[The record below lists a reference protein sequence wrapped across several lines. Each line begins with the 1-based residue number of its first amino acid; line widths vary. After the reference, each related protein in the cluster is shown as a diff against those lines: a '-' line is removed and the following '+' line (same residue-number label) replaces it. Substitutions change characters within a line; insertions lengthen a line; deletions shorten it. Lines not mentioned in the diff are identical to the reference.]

1 MGKIYVYFTKV
12 VIFGVYFAL
21 PKGNIKEKHKFSM
34 SKIVFILVVAL
45 SIVGCGP
52 KKSARSTTTSSSTLK
67 VEAATV
73 VAEPISRTMR
83 FQSLVYSNY
92 DATIQPRVSG
102 YLLTKTFRKGMPVE
116 RGDQLFTID
125 SAPIR
130 LQVEANRAALASAQ
144 TQLAE
149 AKNNYQRAVPLAK
162 IDAIS
167 QSSLDQYRAQYS
179 TAQASVKSAQSVLDE
194 SLLQLSYTTITSPIS
209 GIIDDAGATVGDF
222 VGPSSNYQVLATV
235 SNTELICVHLQIPF
249 ARYLE
254 ARGISSL
261 EGPSYNNEGLLQNIR
276 LRLSDGT
283 LYPYEGSYAYTKRD
297 AGSQTGTIIIV
308 ASFPNPSRALKIGQP
323 VEVVADVGLPE
334 GVVLVPQKAVVQLL
348 DTAGV
353 WVIDTDNSV
362 SYHTIS
368 LGDTFGDMWIVESG
382 LRGGERVVV
391 GGTQKLRGGQKVTFE
406 SNS

>member
-1 MGKIYVYFTKV
+1 MR
-12 VIFGVYFAL
+12 
-21 PKGNIKEKHKFSM
+21 
-34 SKIVFILVVAL
+34 KIVFIIVVAL
-45 SIVGCGP
+45 SAASCGP
-52 KKSARSTTTSSSTLK
+52 KKSARDSAATTPTLR

-73 VAEPISRTMR
+73 VAEPIRRTMR

-116 RGDQLFTID
+116 QGQRLFTID

-167 QSSLDQYRAQYS
+167 QSSLDQYRATYS
-179 TAQASVKSAQSVLDE
+179 SAQAAVKSAQSALDE
-194 SLLQLSYTTITSPIS
+194 SLLQLSYTTVTSPIS
-209 GIIDDAGATVGDF
+209 GIIDDTGATVGDF
-222 VGPSSNYQVLATV
+222 VGPSSNYAVLATI
-235 SNTELICVHLQIPF
+235 SNTEQIAVHLQIPF
-249 ARYLE
+249 GRYLE
-254 ARGISSL
+254 ARGATSL
-261 EGPSYNNEGLLQNIR
+261 EGPSYDNRELLQNIR
-276 LRLSDGT
+276 LYLSDGT
-283 LYPYEGSYAYTKRD
+283 LYPYEGTYSYTQRD

-323 VEVVADVGLPE
+323 VEVVAEVGAPE
-334 GVVLVPQKAVVQLL
+334 GVVLVPQRAVVQLL

-362 SYHTIS
+362 SYQTIS

-391 GGTQKLRGGQKVTFE
+391 GGTQKLRSGQKVTFE